1 MGRPSDARDR
11 LIAATTELIWNE
23 GYAAFTVDRV
33 CERADVRKGS
43 FYHFFESKEQLVLA
57 ALDAHWAKRRPV
69 LDALFS
75 PSLPPL
81 ERLRRYFASI
91 HERQLDLKSRTGR
104 LLGCFFNA
112 VAVGAAQQNPEIAR
126 KVQGI
131 FATSERYYESA
142 LLEAAA
148 RGEVAIDDVRGK
160 AKSLFALMEG
170 VLAQA
175 RIQDDPELI
184 RTLGHRAFEL
194 LGIAER
200 WSAEPASSRDER
212 STTPAP
218 RTGVEA

>member
-1 MGRPSDARDR
+1 MGRPSDARER
-11 LIAATTELIWNE
+11 LLEAATNLIWVE
-23 GYAAFTVDRV
+23 GYAALTVDGV
-33 CERADVRKGS
+33 CERAGVRKGS

-57 ALDAHWAKRRPV
+57 TLDAHWARRRPA

-75 PSLPPL
+75 PSLAPL
-81 ERLRRYFASI
+81 ERLRRYFQSVL
-91 HERQLDLKSRTGR
+91 ERQLEHKARTGQ

-112 VAVGAAQQNPEIAR
+112 VAVGAAQQSPEIVR

-131 FATSERYYESA
+131 LATYERYYESA

-148 RGEVAIDDVRGK
+148 RGELAGDDLRGK
-160 AKSLFALMEG
+160 ARSLFALMEG

-200 WSAEPASSRDER
+200 WAA
-212 STTPAP
+212 
-218 RTGVEA
+218 